1 MSCLYPFVAILPL
14 VISNGPDAVQ
24 PVVVQDQPRRFVVI
38 ERPGRAPVVLL
49 GSEEVLARDNLKG
62 TWQVTH
68 LEHQGQPRPDLAP
81 DLQMKFTRGR
91 LELMQR
97 GRQPVI
103 VAYHLD
109 VKPYPPHFTWVFRDE
124 YGGITLQKGIYWVE
138 GDTLMLCLAPV
149 DMRRA
154 TEFLT
159 QPGGGRTLFVL
170 QRTASPDEDR
180 AVSDRQWM
188 SLGVFG
194 LAKPGQPEASVLVQL
209 AVSREGEVAG
219 ETYDPK
225 NKRRQTLVGS
235 IDRKADRVFWT
246 MGADTATVMETE
258 LGSLSRA
265 EGQVVVHYEDG
276 RSETYTMS
284 PVFAPSPE

>member
-1 MSCLYPFVAILPL
+1 MSCLHPFVAILPL

-81 DLQMKFTRGR
+81 DLRMKFTRGR

-97 GRQPVI
+97 GRPAVI

-109 VKPYPPHFTWVFRDE
+109 LKQYPPHFTWVFRDE
-124 YGGITLQKGIYWVE
+124 YGVTLQKGIYWVE
-138 GDTLMLCLAPV
+138 GDTLMLCLAPI

-159 QPGGGRTLFVL
+159 QPGDGRTLFALERV
-170 QRTASPDEDR
+170 ASPDEDR
-180 AVSDRQWM
+180 AVSDKQWM

-194 LAKPGQPEASVLVQL
+194 LAKPGQPETSIFVQL
-209 AVSREGEVAG
+209 AVNREGEVAG
-219 ETYDPK
+219 ESYDPK
-225 NKRRQTLVGS
+225 TKRKQPLVGS
-235 IDRKADRVFWT
+235 VDRKTDRVFWT

-258 LGSLSRA
+258 LDGLSRA
-265 EGQVVVHYEDG
+265 ESQVVVHYGDG

-284 PVFAPSPE
+284 PVFTPSPE

>member
-1 MSCLYPFVAILPL
+1 MSCLHPFMAILPL
-14 VISNGPDAVQ
+14 LISNGPGAVQ

-49 GSEEVLARDNLKG
+49 GSEEVLARDHLKG
-62 TWQVTH
+62 TWQVTR

-97 GRQPVI
+97 GREPI
-103 VAYHLD
+103 IAAYKLD
-109 VKPYPPHFTWVFRDE
+109 LKSYPPRFTWVLRDMW
-124 YGGITLQKGIYWVE
+124 GISLQKGIYWVE
-138 GDTLMLCLAPV
+138 GGTLMLCLGPV
-149 DMRRA
+149 DKRGA

-159 QPGGGRTLFVL
+159 QPGDGRTLFAL
-170 QRTASPDEDR
+170 ERTASPEEDQ
-180 AVSDRQWM
+180 AVSDKQWM

-194 LAKPGQPEASVLVQL
+194 LAKPGQPEASVFVQL

-219 ETYDPK
+219 ESYDPK
-225 NKRRQTLVGS
+225 TKRKQPLVGS
-235 IDRKADRVFWT
+235 VDRKTDRVFWT
-246 MGADTATVMETE
+246 MGADKATVMETE
-258 LGSLSRA
+258 LDSLSRA
-265 EGQVVVHYEDG
+265 EGQVVVHYGDG

-284 PVFAPSPE
+284 SVFAPSPE